1 MPFID
6 VSIIDHQ
13 HLLKETADH
22 MLMDVDPQSA
32 LLSYSAPAIEITTL
46 AKPLWKDNTCFF
58 SQMNTS
64 VGR

>member
-22 MLMDVDPQSA
+22 MLMDADPQSA
-32 LLSYSAPAIEITTL
+32 LLSYSAPAIEMT
-46 AKPLWKDNTCFF
+46 A
-58 SQMNTS
+58 
-64 VGR
+64 

>member
-22 MLMDVDPQSA
+22 MLMDADPQSYA
-32 LLSYSAPAIEITTL
+32 LLSYSASEIE
-46 AKPLWKDNTCFF
+46 
-58 SQMNTS
+58 TS
-64 VGR
+64 KTAVVR